1 VIHLLVETLPL
12 ALAAATPLLL
22 AVIGELTLERSG
34 LINLGLEGM
43 MLMAAMTAVLAA
55 QWSHSTLIGIAGGI
69 AGALLVA
76 IVFGIPAIAFR
87 ADQIVTGTAVN
98 FLALGVTGVVYRQLQ
113 NSGVF
118 QQGVP
123 HLPTRGI
130 PGLRAVWLV
139 GPVLFGQDLLIP
151 LVWIVVPLVAGVVL
165 WSSSFGLRLRA
176 CGENPA
182 AVTAAGFSVDAH
194 RWAALVVEACLAGT
208 AGAYLS
214 LSLASGFAENMVS
227 GRGFIALAIVIF
239 GRWRIRGALAGAALF
254 GAAAATQFAL
264 QASGRG
270 VPFHLLLALPY
281 VLTIAILCGATGA
294 VRSPEA
300 LGKRE

>member
-1 VIHLLVETLPL
+1 MIQILLQILPL
-12 ALAAATPLLL
+12 AVAAATPLLL
-22 AVIGELTLERSG
+22 AVIGELTVERSG

-55 QWSHSTLIGIAGGI
+55 QWSHSVLIGIGGGI
-69 AGALLVA
+69 AGAFGMA
-76 IVFGIPAIAFR
+76 IVFGIPAIIFR
-87 ADQIVTGTAVN
+87 TDQIVTGTAVN

-118 QQGVP
+118 EQAVP
-123 HLPTRGI
+123 HLGEGGLPW
-130 PGLRAVWLV
+130 LRAIPLA
-139 GPVLFGQDLLIP
+139 GPALFGQDLLIP
-151 LVWIVVPLVAGVVL
+151 VAWIAVPVVARVVL
-165 WSSSFGLRLRA
+165 WNTSFGLRLRA
-176 CGENPA
+176 CGENPV
-182 AVTAAGFSVDAH
+182 AVTASGFSVQRH
-194 RWAALVVEACLAGT
+194 RWAALAIEASLAGI

-214 LSLASGFAENMVS
+214 LSLANGFAENMVS

-239 GRWRIRGALAGAALF
+239 GRWRIRGSLAGASLF

-264 QASGRG
+264 QALGRG

-281 VLTIAILCGATGA
+281 IITIAILCGVTGA

-300 LGKRE
+300 LGKRD

>member
-1 VIHLLVETLPL
+1 MTHLLVQTLPL
-12 ALAAATPLLL
+12 AIAAATPLLL
-22 AVIGELTLERSG
+22 AVMGELTVERSG
-34 LINLGLEGM
+34 VINLGLEGM
-43 MLMAAMTAVLAA
+43 MLMAAMSAVLAA
-55 QWSHSTLIGIAGGI
+55 QWSHSAVIGIGGGI
-69 AGALLVA
+69 AGALAVA
-76 IVFGIPAIAFR
+76 IAFGIPAIGFR
-87 ADQIVTGTAVN
+87 TDQIVTGTAVN

-113 NSGVF
+113 GSGVF
-118 QQGVP
+118 QQAVP
-123 HLPTRGI
+123 HLSTGGI
-130 PGLRAVWLV
+130 PGLRSVWIV
-139 GPVLFGQDLLIP
+139 GPILFGQDLLIP
-151 LVWIVVPLVAGVVL
+151 VAWLAVPLLAGIVL
-165 WSSSFGLRLRA
+165 WRSSFGLRLRA
-176 CGENPA
+176 SGENPA
-182 AVTAAGFSVDAH
+182 AVTAAGFSVDGH
-194 RWAALVVEACLAGT
+194 RWAALVIEGCLAGT

-239 GRWRIRGALAGAALF
+239 GRWRIRGSVAGAALF

-281 VLTIAILCGATGA
+281 VITIAILCGATGA

>member
-1 VIHLLVETLPL
+1 MMQLVLQILPL
-12 ALAAATPLLL
+12 AIAAATPLLL
-22 AVIGELTLERSG
+22 AVIGELTVERSG
-34 LINLGLEGM
+34 MINLGLEGM

-55 QWSHSTLIGIAGGI
+55 HWSHNVVVGIGGGV
-69 AGALLVA
+69 AGALAVA

-87 ADQIVTGTAVN
+87 TDQIVTGTAVN
-98 FLALGVTGVVYRQLQ
+98 FLALGVTGIVYRQLQ

-118 QQGVP
+118 EQAVP
-123 HLPTRGI
+123 HLGAGGVPW
-130 PGLRAVWLV
+130 LRAVPIA

-151 LVWIVVPLVAGVVL
+151 VAWLALPVLARAVL
-165 WSSSFGLRLRA
+165 WNSSFGLRLRA

-182 AVTAAGFSVDAH
+182 AVTANGFSVDRH
-194 RWAALVVEACLAGT
+194 RWAALAIEAALAGV

-214 LSLASGFAENMVS
+214 LSLANGFAENMVS

-239 GRWRIRGALAGAALF
+239 GRWRIRGSLAGASLF
-254 GAAAATQFAL
+254 GAAAAAQFAL
-264 QASGRG
+264 QALGRG
-270 VPFHLLLALPY
+270 IPFHLLLAFPY
-281 VLTIAILCGATGA
+281 IITIAILCGVTGV